1 MFAGRSSKLRWYNV
15 EIGRFRVLGELGRG
29 AMGVVYRAQDPKIGR
44 TLAIKSIRLSEL
56 TDVEERGRMRERLF
70 REAQS
75 AGILSHPNIV
85 TIYDVS
91 EEEGLAYIFMEFVN
105 GMALDD
111 LLRATP
117 PPTGPLVMDLLTQT
131 AAALDYAH
139 QNGIIHRD
147 IKPANIMVHEGRT
160 AKVCDFGV
168 AKIVSQQMTQAGM
181 LMGTPSY
188 MSPEQIEGRPM
199 DGRSD
204 QFALA
209 VMVFDILT
217 KEKPFVGDSL
227 PILLYKI
234 CRADPPSASEIN
246 TTLGI
251 WVDPVLRKALAKNP
265 DDRYPSCAAF
275 IAELRR
281 ALDERATWM
290 LPGKGFPGEDNTTG
304 SGQLRSTVQPGTALP
319 AMASS
324 SGSGGIVSPSPTPGD
339 SQLTMDGLTRSTAN
353 PPLIAPDIASNPPAA
368 VLHPSVPALGSVD
381 TVRLGRSRV
390 EPTKTNPLLFAVPI
404 ILLIAGG
411 GYFVYEKF
419 SGPKPVIE
427 SPVDDPV
434 NKDSAKVDAPKPVI
448 KVEQQKPVVKDPV
461 VPEPKVKDLGNVP
474 IVKDSGKDEK
484 PNIAGQFPIHFS
496 GMPPGA
502 VITVD
507 ADAATA
513 CKSPC
518 TVALAKGRHTMTGTL
533 EGFSTFSRS
542 FEVGGAAS
550 VTVDLIEAIGILIV
564 NSNPPGATVSINGQE
579 RPDKTP
585 ARFRLKA
592 GSYQLIV
599 RHDGQHDTPTAIVK
613 DGVTLTLNVNF
624 Q

>member
-1 MFAGRSSKLRWYNV
+1 
-15 EIGRFRVLGELGRG
+15 
-29 AMGVVYRAQDPKIGR
+29 MGVVYRAQDPKIGR

-111 LLRATP
+111 LLRASP
-117 PPTGPLVMDLLTQT
+117 PPTGPLIMDLLTQT

-139 QNGIIHRD
+139 KNGIIHRD
-147 IKPANIMVHEGRT
+147 IKPANIMVHEGLT

-188 MSPEQIEGRPM
+188 MSPEQIEGRTM

-217 KEKPFVGDSL
+217 KEKPFSGDTL

-265 DDRYPSCAAF
+265 DDRYPSCTAF

-281 ALDERATWM
+281 ALDERPGWM
-290 LPGKGFPGEDNTTG
+290 LPGKGYQGEDNTTN
-304 SGQLRSTVQPGTALP
+304 SGKLGTSAGTSAGTSTSYTLP
-319 AMASS
+319 QSS
-324 SGSGGIVSPSPTPGD
+324 STSGSGGILAPPPPPSH
-339 SQLTMDGLTRSTAN
+339 SVFTRSTAT
-353 PPLIAPDIASNPPAA
+353 PPPVAPPVHLQSQGSLQNQGSMVQSAPAFGQTDA
-368 VLHPSVPALGSVD
+368 IPLP
-381 TVRLGRSRV
+381 RSRE
-390 EPTKTNPLLFAVPI
+390 EPKKQNPLFIALP
-404 ILLIAGG
+404 ILLLLGGVG
-411 GYFVYEKF
+411 GYFAYQKF
-419 SGPKPVIE
+419 SGPGPVVVDNPDN
-427 SPVDDPV
+427 PVKKDDPKKQTPKADKPKAPA
-434 NKDSAKVDAPKPVI
+434 NKAEP
-448 KVEQQKPVVKDPV
+448 QKPVVELPPQASKDPV
-461 VPEPKVKDLGNVP
+461 VKEPAVK
-474 IVKDSGKDEK
+474 E
-484 PNIAGQFPIHFS
+484 PNKESKTNQFPVHFS
-496 GMPPGA
+496 GIPAGA
-502 VITVD
+502 AITVD
-507 ADAATA
+507 GDASTA

-518 TVALAKGRHTMTGTL
+518 TVPLPKGRHTLTGVL
-533 EGFSTFSRS
+533 DGFSSISRS
-542 FEVGGAAS
+542 FEVSSESS
-550 VTVDLIEAIGILIV
+550 VPVDLPEAIGFLVV

-592 GSYQLIV
+592 GSYQLV
-599 RHDGQHDTPTAIVK
+599 VTHDGQRDTPTAIVK

>member
-1 MFAGRSSKLRWYNV
+1 
-15 EIGRFRVLGELGRG
+15 
-29 AMGVVYRAQDPKIGR
+29 MGVVYRAQDPKIGR

-265 DDRYPSCAAF
+265 DDRYPSCSAF

-324 SGSGGIVSPSPTPGD
+324 SGSGGIVSPSPTPTD

-353 PPLIAPDIASNPPAA
+353 PPLVAPDLASNPPA
-368 VLHPSVPALGSVD
+368 ALGSVD

-390 EPTKTNPLLFAVPI
+390 EPTKTNPLLFAVPVV
-404 ILLIAGG
+404 LLIAGG

-419 SGPKPVIE
+419 AGPKPVIE

-434 NKDSAKVDAPKPVI
+434 NKDSAKVDALKPVI

-461 VPEPKVKDLGNVP
+461 APDPKVKELGNVA
-474 IVKDSGKDEK
+474 IVKDPGKDEK
-484 PNIAGQFPIHFS
+484 PNTAGQFPIQFS

-502 VITVD
+502 FITVD
-507 ADAATA
+507 ADVATA

-518 TVALAKGRHTMTGTL
+518 TIALAKGRHTMTGTL

-599 RHDGQHDTPTAIVK
+599 SHDGQHDTPTAIVK

>member
-1 MFAGRSSKLRWYNV
+1 
-15 EIGRFRVLGELGRG
+15 
-29 AMGVVYRAQDPKIGR
+29 
-44 TLAIKSIRLSEL
+44 
-56 TDVEERGRMRERLF
+56 
-70 REAQS
+70 
-75 AGILSHPNIV
+75 
-85 TIYDVS
+85 
-91 EEEGLAYIFMEFVN
+91 
-105 GMALDD
+105 
-111 LLRATP
+111 
-117 PPTGPLVMDLLTQT
+117 
-131 AAALDYAH
+131 
-139 QNGIIHRD
+139 
-147 IKPANIMVHEGRT
+147 
-160 AKVCDFGV
+160 
-168 AKIVSQQMTQAGM
+168 
-181 LMGTPSY
+181 
-188 MSPEQIEGRPM
+188 M

-448 KVEQQKPVVKDPV
+448 KVEQQKPVETPVVKDPV

-599 RHDGQHDTPTAIVK
+599 SHDGQHDTPTAIVK